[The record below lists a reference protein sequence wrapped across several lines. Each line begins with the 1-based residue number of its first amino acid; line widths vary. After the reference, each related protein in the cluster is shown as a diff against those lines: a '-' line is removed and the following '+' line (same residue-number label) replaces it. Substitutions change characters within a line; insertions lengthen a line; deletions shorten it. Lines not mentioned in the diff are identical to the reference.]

1 MAYDSVNDTL
11 LIQTADTVEQFT
23 TEPSAVEGSL
33 QTVLTFAVTP
43 ANFVELDSES
53 DELTVLPYNSTAVET
68 SDIQSPI
75 LYGTNDF
82 YFIDVDPE
90 FTIGVKKTHLAI
102 ARESVE
108 NGPLQT
114 TVEFAVTP
122 ANFIDLDQDSE
133 ELIVLPY
140 NSTAV
145 QNEPFADETLF
156 VTNSFAFVP
165 LDPKSTLGVSTGG
178 GGGGTGGS
186 TRIQYWT

>member
-1 MAYDSVNDTL
+1 MR
-11 LIQTADTVEQFT
+11 
-23 TEPSAVEGSL
+23 P
-33 QTVLTFAVTP
+33 
-43 ANFVELDSES
+43 
-53 DELTVLPYNSTAVET
+53 
-68 SDIQSPI
+68 
-75 LYGTNDF
+75 
-82 YFIDVDPE
+82 
-90 FTIGVKKTHLAI
+90 
-102 ARESVE
+102 
-108 NGPLQT
+108 

-133 ELIVLPY
+133 ERIVLPY

-145 QNEPFADETLF
+145 QNESFADETLY

>member
-33 QTVLTFAVTP
+33 QTALTFAVTP

-53 DELTVLPYNSTAVET
+53 EELTVLPYNTTAIET
-68 SDIQSPI
+68 SDIQSPT
-75 LYGTNDF
+75 LYGTSDF

-90 FTIGVKKTHLAI
+90 FTIGAKKTHLTVI
-102 ARESVE
+102 PESVE
-108 NGPLQT
+108 NGPLQS
-114 TVEFAVTP
+114 TVEYAVTP
-122 ANFIDLDQDSE
+122 ANFVELDSSSE
-133 ELIVLPY
+133 ERIVLPY
-140 NSTAV
+140 NSAAV

-178 GGGGTGGS
+178 SGGGTGGS

>member
-108 NGPLQT
+108 TGPLQT

>member
-1 MAYDSVNDTL
+1 VAYDSVNDTL

-90 FTIGVKKTHLAI
+90 FTIGVKKTHLSI

-108 NGPLQT
+108 NGPLRT
-114 TVEFAVTP
+114 TVEFVVTP

-140 NSTAV
+140 NSTSV
-145 QNEPFADETLF
+145 QNEPFADKTLF